1 MWCLILTGRSSAAK
15 HLKENPL
22 KMQFLVLMKLF
33 GKLSIHSTERR
44 AILLSL
50 KKISAPNIFRWL
62 TCYSMCQ
69 LNWSGNPALKL
80 SCSDFWKIQRHLNRV
95 QSILA
100 LNWFKFEGDRKGF
113 HDSTLCF
120 TLLGSAF
127 HARQTLTWS
136 RIWPASNFMMSD
148 QFALLRCFWKQ
159 EPCTYQPT
167 LNTQVMI
174 YQQRIAHK

>member
-1 MWCLILTGRSSAAK
+1 MWCLILTRRSSAAK

-50 KKISAPNIFRWL
+50 KKFSAPNIFRWL
-62 TCYSMCQ
+62 TWIFYVSIELIWKPSTKTQ
-69 LNWSGNPALKL
+69 LFRFLENSKTLESSPVDLGPQL
-80 SCSDFWKIQRHLNRV
+80 IQIWGGPKR
-95 QSILA
+95 
-100 LNWFKFEGDRKGF
+100 F